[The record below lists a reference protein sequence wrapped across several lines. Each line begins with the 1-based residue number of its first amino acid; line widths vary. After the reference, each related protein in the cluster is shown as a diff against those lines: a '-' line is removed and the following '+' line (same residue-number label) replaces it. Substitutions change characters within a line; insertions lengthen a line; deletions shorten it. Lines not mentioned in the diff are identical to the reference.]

1 MATIAERLAEFQAKR
16 AQLLE
21 QKQALVKG
29 AMVDEGRS
37 LDEHEQEQDK
47 QFQADIK
54 ACDDAI
60 VTLTE
65 HEKLMLTKATPVTPA
80 SGRGEGAVE
89 IPGSGPISV
98 RRNLP
103 KGTSFT
109 RYAMALAASRG
120 NLTVAERIAENKFK
134 DTPEVAMVL
143 KTATQEGT
151 TADATWAGPLVYAQ
165 DMASEF
171 IELLRAETI
180 LGRLPALRRVP
191 FNIRMA
197 RQTAGTTGTFVGEG
211 LPTPVRELAFD
222 TVTLPYAKCSTICV
236 ISAELARFSD
246 PSAEARVRMDLIQG
260 IAEYLDKRLIDP
272 AYAGVASVSP
282 ASLTNGVTPTTSTGS
297 TIAALDAN
305 WRSVMSAFAS
315 TNQRLSDLIV
325 VMSPAQAIR
334 FSMMRTN
341 QDFALFPGMT
351 MAGGTM
357 YGLPVITSN
366 NVSPS
371 GSPGDEH
378 IIFIDQGEVLMADD
392 GQITLDVSAE
402 ASLEFNDAPSGGATS
417 LRSLWQNGL
426 VGVMAN
432 RWIYW
437 TKRRS
442 TAVKYI
448 DKAQSYAS

>member
-1 MATIAERLAEFQAKR
+1 MATIAERLAEFQTKR
-16 AQLLE
+16 ASLIE
-21 QKQALVKG
+21 QKQALVSK
-29 AMVDEGRS
+29 AIVEEGRS
-37 LDEHEQEQDK
+37 MDEHETEQDA
-47 QFQADIK
+47 QFAADIK
-54 ACDDAI
+54 SCDETI
-60 VTLTE
+60 ETLTK
-65 HEKLMLTKATPVTPA
+65 HEALMLTKATPVQSNT
-80 SGRGEGAVE
+80 GMGEGAVQ
-89 IPGSGPISV
+89 IAGSGPISV

-120 NLTVAERIAENKFK
+120 NLMVAERIAETKFK
-134 DTPEVAMVL
+134 DTPEVAMVI

-151 TADATWAGPLVYAQ
+151 TTDATWAGPLVYAN

-211 LPTPVRELAFD
+211 LPTPVKELVLD

-246 PSAEARVRMDLIQG
+246 PQAEARVRMDLIEG
-260 IAEYLDKRLIDP
+260 ISEYLDKRLVDP
-272 AYAGVASVSP
+272 AYPGVAGVSP
-282 ASLTNGVTPTTSTGS
+282 ASLTNGVTPTQSTGA

-305 WRSVMSAFAS
+305 WRTVMSSFAS
-315 TNQRLSDLIV
+315 TNQRMSNLVV
-325 VMSPAQAIR
+325 VMSPGQAIR

-341 QDFALFPGMT
+341 QDIPLFPGMG
-351 MAGGTM
+351 MGGGTM

-371 GSPGDEH
+371 GSPGDEQ
-378 IIFIDQGEVLMADD
+378 ILFIDQGEVLLADD
-392 GQITLDVSAE
+392 GQISLDVSAE
-402 ASLEFNDAPSGGATS
+402 ASLEFNDAPGGGATS

-426 VGVMAN
+426 VGVKAE

-437 TKRRS
+437 TKRRA
-442 TAVKYI
+442 TAVKFI